1 MNQDAPHGIPP
12 LLWLALFILL
22 GPPALMSKAGA
33 KLPGVLGWV
42 GRKWQARKELTPAER
57 KTSASHRV
65 SQAEIA
71 RIAADYGRLNT
82 AYGDLVRENEDRD
95 KRLDDFEAEMTVEK
109 RIRWAA
115 IGYIRQLIDS
125 HRKHAPESAIPDPP
139 PLLADIL

>member
-1 MNQDAPHGIPP
+1 MTWDKLFETHP
-12 LLWLALFILL
+12 LIWLILFVLL
-22 GPPALMSKAGA
+22 GPPALMSKAGS

-42 GRKWQARKELTPAER
+42 GRTWQARKELTPEER
-57 KTSASHRV
+57 KTSASHRI

-71 RIAADYGRLNT
+71 RMAEDYGRLRA
-82 AYGDLVRENEDRD
+82 AYGELVADNEDRD

>member
-12 LLWLALFILL
+12 LLWLALFLL
-22 GPPALMSKAGA
+22 VGPPALMSKAGA
-33 KLPGVLGWV
+33 KLPGLLGWI
-42 GRKWQARKELTPAER
+42 GRKWQARKELTPEER
-57 KTSASHRV
+57 KVSASYRV

-71 RIAADYGRLNT
+71 RMAADYARISEDYEEMVEANEKRDEKIAELEGEFT
-82 AYGDLVRENEDRD
+82 A
-95 KRLDDFEAEMTVEK
+95 EK